1 MYSIMASRDRALRSA
16 ALECWPE
23 GTVHTRD
30 DVVIN
35 GSSLV
40 QIASAG
46 PTPAVRIGTAG
57 GLRVQQP
64 SPRRFITVVLTRVEQ
79 IGYSEATRRSE
90 IWVDAELDRCR
101 PILTAARIVGRES
114 TARQKRM
121 HLRPQPATGPGWVRM
136 PVDIAVGD
144 LIVVPCDGTTP
155 LGDVRRRDHHPERLN
170 DDRTD
175 PAEDDFPYL
184 PSCLK

>member
-90 IWVDAELDRCR
+90 SKHGDAADDDVCSGHLGVFRPDIDADRVR
-101 PILTAARIVGRES
+101 NRASKGRKDRRERHE
-114 TARQKRM
+114 TLLVPLKR
-121 HLRPQPATGPGWVRM
+121 G
-136 PVDIAVGD
+136 
-144 LIVVPCDGTTP
+144 
-155 LGDVRRRDHHPERLN
+155 
-170 DDRTD
+170 
-175 PAEDDFPYL
+175 
-184 PSCLK
+184 